1 MNAEREMSFRTLGLD
16 PGASWDDV
24 KSAFRRLALACHP
37 DVAGPASALRFQE
50 ITQAYMTLKQTLVVD
65 AGGAASAPGRGGV
78 RPPSSDPAEEMGVF
92 ARVFGGWWSWW
103 RSRRVR
109 REEARAESRRRA
121 WEETEKR
128 RRRQT
133 LVDGLLDEAEQRF
146 QDILQRAVVGG
157 REGAVE
163 LHLERL
169 SSGHPVVRCMALDAL
184 LERLAHP
191 AVIPGIADALAAG
204 NFSGESLRRLLGSR
218 VPGHA
223 AESFARAMTERMP
236 LLEEGD
242 ALFALRWLRGLNGV
256 GRDAVEASL
265 FHPAPTVVGDAL
277 LQWPRSAPLPHD
289 RALQH
294 LLVREEDR
302 VLVPLLRLL
311 KGRPQSREVVELL
324 RKKVSQHTSPA
335 VRAWARAL
343 VSEAEAS

>member
-1 MNAEREMSFRTLGLD
+1 MNAEREMSFRALGLD

-24 KSAFRRLALACHP
+24 KSAFRRLALVCHP

-50 ITQAYMTLKQTLVVD
+50 ITQAYMTLKKTLVAD
-65 AGGAASAPGRGGV
+65 AAGAVSPGGNHRSSA
-78 RPPSSDPAEEMGVF
+78 PAEETGIF
-92 ARVFGGWWSWW
+92 ARVFGGWWTWW
-103 RSRRVR
+103 RSRRAH
-109 REEARAESRRRA
+109 REEVRAESRRRA

-133 LVDGLLDEAEQRF
+133 LVDGLLDEAERRF
-146 QDILQRAVVGG
+146 QDVLRRAVAGG
-157 REGAVE
+157 REDAVE

-169 SSGHPVVRCMALDAL
+169 TSGHPVVRCMALDAL
-184 LERLAHP
+184 MERLNHP
-191 AVIPGIADALAAG
+191 AVLPGIANALAAG

-218 VPGHA
+218 VPGTA
-223 AESFARAMTERMP
+223 AEAFVKAIKARMA

-242 ALFALRWLRGLNGV
+242 ALFALRWLRSLNGA
-256 GRDAVEASL
+256 GQEALEASL
-265 FHPAPTVVGDAL
+265 LHPASTVVGDAL
-277 LQWPRSAPLPHD
+277 LQWPRCAPLPAD
-289 RALQH
+289 RILTR
-294 LLVREEDR
+294 LLEREEDR

-311 KGRPQSREVVELL
+311 KGRPQNREVVELL